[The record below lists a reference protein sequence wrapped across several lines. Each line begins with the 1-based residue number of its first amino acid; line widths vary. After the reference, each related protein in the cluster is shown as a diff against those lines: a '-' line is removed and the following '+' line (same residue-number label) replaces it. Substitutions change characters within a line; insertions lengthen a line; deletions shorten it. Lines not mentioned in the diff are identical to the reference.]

1 MTVST
6 RNQRFG
12 VGLIVVGAVLLLGSL
27 FGWSFGL
34 SLWPL
39 FIFVPGVLLLL
50 AATFT
55 VSALFI
61 PGGVL
66 TTLGLIFFVQEL
78 TGHNESWAY
87 AWALLPAAVGV
98 GLFLHGRRSQNTEL
112 TRLGRRMAGISATV
126 FIIGTIFFEGFI
138 FGDSTDTWLFRTG
151 LPLFLI
157 AAGAFLLPGRDADGS
172 RN

>member
-1 MTVST
+1 MTAST
-6 RNQRFG
+6 RNQRLG
-12 VGLIVVGAVLLLGSL
+12 VGLIVVGAVFLLGSL
-27 FGWSFGL
+27 FGWNFGP

-39 FIFVPGVLLLL
+39 SILLPGVLLLL

-78 TGHNESWAY
+78 TDHYGSWAY

-98 GLFLHGRRSQNTEL
+98 GLFLHGWRSGNTEL
-112 TRLGRRMAGISATV
+112 AGQGRHTASLAATV
-126 FIIGTIFFEGFI
+126 FVVGAVFFEGFI
-138 FGDSTDTWLFRTG
+138 FGDFTDTWLFRTG
-151 LPLFLI
+151 LPLLLI
-157 AAGAFLLPGRDADGS
+157 AAGAFLLLRQRDGS
-172 RN
+172 RD